1 MQKNGAFIGLRVHA
15 GAVILNLTDESE
27 VTMQVKPPAQP
38 TIRLYPPLW
47 SWKNI
52 LSILLSFAG
61 LIFPANAFAALPNA
75 SADPIE
81 KDVRY
86 VDCGSS
92 NKLINT
98 INGALASLD
107 PSEDNSVYVRGACN
121 ENVTVSGFD
130 RLQLIAQNGASI
142 TDASGDTAAVIS
154 IDNSARVSVQGFTIN
169 CNGPNAQTEV
179 IDCTFSYCA
188 FSGNTVQGGIDGVDV
203 FRGARASF
211 HGDVLQNN
219 NNGAGIFV
227 GQNGFVLANGLTTQ
241 GNGQGANV
249 AGGFLQINNST
260 VQNNFGP
267 GIIVHLNGTV
277 NMFTST
283 VTGNGSNGI
292 NVIGH
297 STLQVGSPR
306 GVTGSS
312 ITNNTGAGIVIK
324 DLSFANFQNGVSTV
338 VKSNLGGTDVL
349 CSPQFPATRGA
360 LTNIGGGTTNCVE
373 P

>member
-1 MQKNGAFIGLRVHA
+1 VQKNGAFIGLRVHA

-52 LSILLSFAG
+52 LSMLLSFAG
-61 LIFPANAFAALPNA
+61 LIFPATAFAALPNA

-169 CNGPNAQTEV
+169 GNGPNAQTEV

-260 VQNNFGP
+260 VQNNSGP